1 MNSNRMQELRDLI
14 DHESDGPVLS
24 VFCRTDPREPSNKG
38 ESPAW
43 AIALR
48 NGLKAVAAEAGEGRE
63 AAEQVERL
71 SKEAERR
78 LAGTSAVERG
88 RSVALF
94 LSADGSLDSL
104 ITFQIPFRRDHV
116 AFDSGAVVWPM
127 IDVIDRGLRT
137 GLVLLSHDH
146 IRLLEWRDG
155 TARDLEES
163 SWDLE
168 LGDWKEYR
176 GTVRPNPQRGRQ
188 SISNLSAYGDRVEEW
203 RQRFVKAAAKAVA
216 ESARELEFERL
227 VIAADGDGGEEFIG
241 ALPDGTAGLV
251 RANVPLNLID
261 LTAAEA
267 AAQLDP
273 HLRDAWRGRIAAIG
287 DDAAARVQASDRA
300 AAGAD
305 ETLLALAEGRV
316 EHLLLDPYLEID
328 QAELSE
334 GARRAVTEAGEATV
348 PEALVE
354 LAIRTDARVSS
365 ASVEEVPALEVG
377 DGVLSLLR
385 Y

>member
-1 MNSNRMQELRDLI
+1 MQELRDLI
-14 DHESDGPVLS
+14 DHETDGPVLS

-48 NGLKAVAAEAGEGRE
+48 NGLKAVTAQVNGDRE
-63 AAEQVERL
+63 ASEQAERL
-71 SKEAERR
+71 ATQAERR
-78 LAGTSAVERG
+78 LAGTSATERG

-94 LSADGSLDSL
+94 LSADGSLDRL
-104 ITFQIPFRRDHV
+104 VTFQIPFRADHV

-127 IDVIDRGLRT
+127 VDVIDRGLRT

-155 TARDLEES
+155 TANDLEQS

-168 LGDWKEYR
+168 LGDWREYR

-203 RQRFVKAAAKAVA
+203 RQRFFKAAAKAVA

-227 VIAADGDGGEEFIG
+227 VIAADGDGGTEFAA
-241 ALPDGTAGLV
+241 ALPEDTRGLV
-251 RANVPLNLID
+251 DANVSLNLID

-273 HLRDAWRGRIAAIG
+273 HLRDAWRGKIN
-287 DDAAARVQASDRA
+287 AAAEDAVSRVNASDRA

-305 ETLLALAEGRV
+305 EILLALAEGRV
-316 EHLLLDPYLEID
+316 EHLLLDPYLEI
-328 QAELSE
+328 AEDSLSE
-334 GARRAVTEAGEATV
+334 GARRAIDEAGEATA

-354 LAIRTDARVSS
+354 MAIRTDARISS
-365 ASVEEVPALEVG
+365 AAVEEVPSLEVG
-377 DGVLSLLR
+377 NGVLALLR

>member
-14 DHESDGPVLS
+14 DHKSDGPVLS

-48 NGLKAVAAEAGEGRE
+48 NGLKAVSGQTNGDRE
-63 AAEQVERL
+63 ASEQIQRL
-71 SKEAERR
+71 AAQAERR
-78 LAGTSAVERG
+78 LTGTSAVERG

-94 LSADGSLDSL
+94 LSAGGSLDSL
-104 ITFQIPFRRDHV
+104 MSFQIPFRQDHV

-127 IDVIDRGLRT
+127 VDVIDRGLRT

-155 TARDLEES
+155 TASDLEQS
-163 SWDLE
+163 TWDLE
-168 LGDWKEYR
+168 LGDWREYR

-188 SISNLSAYGDRVEEW
+188 SISNLSAYDDRVEEW
-203 RQRFVKAAAKAVA
+203 RHRFVKAAAKAIA
-216 ESARELEFERL
+216 ESARELQFERL
-227 VIAADGDGGEEFIG
+227 VIAADGDAGAEFTA
-241 ALPDGTAGLV
+241 ALPEDTKGLV
-251 RANVPLNLID
+251 QANVPLNLID

-273 HLRDAWRGRIAAIG
+273 HLRDAWRNKIRAAG
-287 DDAAARVQASDRA
+287 DEAVEKVQASDRA

-305 ETLLALAEGRV
+305 EVLLSLAEGRV
-316 EHLLLDPYLEID
+316 EHLLLDPYVEI
-328 QAELSE
+328 AEDSLSD
-334 GARRAVTEAGEATV
+334 GARRTMTDAGEATV

-354 LAIRTDARVSS
+354 LAIRTDARISS
-365 ASVEEVPALEVG
+365 ASVEEVPTLEVG
-377 DGVLSLLR
+377 GGVLALLR

>member
-1 MNSNRMQELRDLI
+1 MQELRDLI
-14 DHESDGPVLS
+14 DHETDGPVLS

-48 NGLKAVAAEAGEGRE
+48 NGLKAVTSQVNGDRE
-63 AAEQVERL
+63 ASEQAERL
-71 SKEAERR
+71 ATQAERR
-78 LAGTSAVERG
+78 LAGTSATERG

-94 LSADGSLDSL
+94 LSADGSLDRL
-104 ITFQIPFRRDHV
+104 VTFQIPFRADHV

-127 IDVIDRGLRT
+127 VDVIDRGLRT

-155 TARDLEES
+155 TANDLEQS

-168 LGDWKEYR
+168 LGDWREYR

-203 RQRFVKAAAKAVA
+203 RQRFFKAAAKAVA

-227 VIAADGDGGEEFIG
+227 VIAADGDGGTEFAA
-241 ALPDGTAGLV
+241 ALPEDTRGLV
-251 RANVPLNLID
+251 DANVSLNLID

-267 AAQLDP
+267 AGQLDP
-273 HLRDAWRGRIAAIG
+273 HLREAWRGKIN
-287 DDAAARVQASDRA
+287 AAAEDAVSRVNASDRA

-305 ETLLALAEGRV
+305 EILLALAEGRV
-316 EHLLLDPYLEID
+316 EHLLLDPYLEI
-328 QAELSE
+328 AEDSLSE
-334 GARRAVTEAGEATV
+334 GARRAIDEAGEATA

-354 LAIRTDARVSS
+354 MAIRTDARISS
-365 ASVEEVPALEVG
+365 AAVEEVPSLEVG
-377 DGVLSLLR
+377 NGVLALLR